1 MSGRDLA
8 AYEAAMANSQTGRS
22 INDKDLALHREMLN
36 LGRGMSDSRYTRS
49 CKRGYCVSDGF
60 TLIDPVFPLLI
71 A

>member
-36 LGRGMSDSRYTRS
+36 LGRGMSDSDANY
-49 CKRGYCVSDGF
+49 KKLYDKLVKQ
-60 TLIDPVFPLLI
+60 
-71 A
+71 